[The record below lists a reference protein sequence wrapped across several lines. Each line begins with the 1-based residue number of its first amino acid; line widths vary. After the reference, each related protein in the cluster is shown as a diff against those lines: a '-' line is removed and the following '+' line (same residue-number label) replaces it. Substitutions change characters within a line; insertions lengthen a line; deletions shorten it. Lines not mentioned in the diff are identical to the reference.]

1 MDLKNKK
8 ILITGGTGSFG
19 STALSRF
26 VSKNLFKEIRIFS
39 RDEKK
44 QFDLRKQFPSD
55 KINFR
60 IGDVRDYES
69 VIKSVKGV
77 DYIFHAAALKQ
88 VPSCEFYPLEAVKT
102 NILGT
107 NNVINAAREANIK
120 KVICLSTDKAV
131 YPINAMGFSKAM
143 MEKICTSQVHSSEK
157 NKTVSCV
164 TRYGNVIAS
173 RGSLIPQI
181 IDQIKNKKPITITD
195 PKMTRFMM
203 TLDDAIDLVIYAL
216 DQGKNGEIF
225 VPKTKS
231 INILDLAKYTRKHFK
246 LPNYPIRIIGV
257 RHGEKQH
264 ETLLTKEEKSR
275 TLNMNNYFKIKPDNR
290 NLNYENYLTKGI
302 KQKKDSLEYNSF
314 NSSKIT
320 EKEYVKMIKSIK
332 AFY

>member
-1 MDLKNKK
+1 MNLKNKK

-26 VSKNLFKEIRIFS
+26 ITKNFFKEIRIFS

-44 QFDLRKQFPSD
+44 QFDLRKQFPSS
-55 KINFR
+55 KISFR

-69 VIKSVKGV
+69 VIQSVKGV

-157 NKTVSCV
+157 SKTVSCV
-164 TRYGNVIAS
+164 TRYGNVVAS

-216 DQGKNGEIF
+216 DQGKNGDIF
-225 VPKTKS
+225 VPKAKS
-231 INILDLAKYTRKHFK
+231 INILDLAKYTRKYFK
-246 LPNYPIRIIGV
+246 LPNYPIKIIGV

-290 NLNYENYLTKGI
+290 NLNYENYFTKGF
-302 KQKKDSLEYNSF
+302 KKKKDSLEYNSF
-314 NSSKIT
+314 NSSKLT
-320 EKEYVKMIKSIK
+320 EKEYIKMIKDIK
-332 AFY
+332 TFY